1 MYAVIAAAETSN
13 VNAVRADGSFTPSV
27 FPLATKITATLFWP
41 FDPHCSRVT
50 AAKEGS
56 LSSIGE
62 NAAGDAPR
70 AAALHGPS
78 RPSPVTTAVHRP
90 DQAAVEQERVSN
102 ARRRRTHRH
111 HRIDVGSIE
120 QRRPAQTTRE
130 GKAPRYSSCGH
141 AKRSRS
147 QLRPSSRVWK
157 ILRGPD
163 ATKPK
168 CQSTKSR
175 AIGGAGPPN
184 PPGAG
189 GNRRPPPPAR

>member
-102 ARRRRTHRH
+102 ARRRPTHRH

-120 QRRPAQTTRE
+120 QRRPAPVGRSRASRRRCTE
-130 GKAPRYSSCGH
+130 Y
-141 AKRSRS
+141 AKSATQGALRGRSRS
-147 QLRPSSRVWK
+147 LHR
-157 ILRGPD
+157 
-163 ATKPK
+163 
-168 CQSTKSR
+168 
-175 AIGGAGPPN
+175 
-184 PPGAG
+184 
-189 GNRRPPPPAR
+189 